1 MGAVLQPIWL
11 TTLLL
16 CMKPDRSC
24 RSSRSGKVAGE
35 KGHLTFEEFI
45 KLSKEFFGEY
55 SPDNGKS
62 FDECLARCKDE
73 DFYASESEPETSNAD
88 DLPF

>member
-1 MGAVLQPIWL
+1 MEKL
-11 TTLLL
+11 TEAEIE
-16 CMKPDRSC
+16 KRVHE
-24 RSSRSGKVAGE
+24 VAGE

-62 FDECLARCKDE
+62 FDECLARCKDA
-73 DFYASESEPETSNAD
+73 DFNVPESESETINAD

>member
-1 MGAVLQPIWL
+1 MKEEKKKQ
-11 TTLLL
+11 LLERIE
-16 CMKPDRSC
+16 KRVHE
-24 RSSRSGKVAGE
+24 VAGE

-62 FDECLARCKDE
+62 FDECLARCKDA
-73 DFYASESEPETSNAD
+73 DFYALESEPESSNAD

>member
-1 MGAVLQPIWL
+1 MDKEVKKL
-11 TTLLL
+11 TEAEIE
-16 CMKPDRSC
+16 KRVHE
-24 RSSRSGKVAGE
+24 VADENGQIS
-35 KGHLTFEEFI
+35 FENFI

-62 FDECLARCKDE
+62 FDDCLAHCKDA
-73 DFYASESEPETSNAD
+73 DFYAHKSEPEISNAD

>member
-1 MGAVLQPIWL
+1 MEKL
-11 TTLLL
+11 TEAEIE
-16 CMKPDRSC
+16 KRVHE
-24 RSSRSGKVAGE
+24 VAGE

-62 FDECLARCKDE
+62 FDDCLAHSKDA
-73 DFYASESEPETSNAD
+73 DFYASEPELETTDAD
-88 DLPF
+88 ELPF

>member
-1 MGAVLQPIWL
+1 MEKL
-11 TTLLL
+11 TEAEIE
-16 CMKPDRSC
+16 KRVHE
-24 RSSRSGKVAGE
+24 VAGE

-55 SPDNGKS
+55 SPNNWKS

-73 DFYASESEPETSNAD
+73 DFYASESKPETSNAD

>member
-1 MGAVLQPIWL
+1 MEKL
-11 TTLLL
+11 TDAEIE
-16 CMKPDRSC
+16 KRVHE
-24 RSSRSGKVAGE
+24 VAGE

-62 FDECLARCKDE
+62 FDECLARCKDA
-73 DFYASESEPETSNAD
+73 DFNAPEPESETINAD

>member
-1 MGAVLQPIWL
+1 MEKLTGAEIEKRVHE
-11 TTLLL
+11 
-16 CMKPDRSC
+16 
-24 RSSRSGKVAGE
+24 VAGE

-62 FDECLARCKDE
+62 FDDCLARCE
-73 DFYASESEPETSNAD
+73 DADFNVSASEQATTDAD
-88 DLPF
+88 ELPF